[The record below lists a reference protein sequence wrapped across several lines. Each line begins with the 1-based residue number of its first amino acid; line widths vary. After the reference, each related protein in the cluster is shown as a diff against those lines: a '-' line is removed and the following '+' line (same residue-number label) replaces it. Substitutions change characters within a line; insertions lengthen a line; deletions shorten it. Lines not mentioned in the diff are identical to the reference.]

1 MQQGAVVLTQPPLPT
16 VIYIQRLWDTPA
28 GASKHIK
35 EIIKKKKA
43 LRDYSLLLM
52 QWFDSLKSVEQFSVT
67 SLGLDKALKA
77 QALRAGLQPTN
88 LREAEFQASEISF
101 LIQKLNKIEHQCI

>member
-16 VIYIQRLWDTPA
+16 VIYIQRLRDTPA
-28 GASKHIK
+28 GASKHIE
-35 EIIKKKKA
+35 EIIKKKA

-67 SLGLDKALKA
+67 SLGFDQALKA
-77 QALRAGLQPTN
+77 
-88 LREAEFQASEISF
+88 
-101 LIQKLNKIEHQCI
+101 